1 MKNIDEIEN
10 FYKTIGNN
18 VKRKREEKNLTQL
31 QLSHLMGFKS
41 VSLVSQAETY
51 YNNQHFSIKH
61 LYMLASIL
69 ECNIE
74 DFFKDVKINSLDWEE
89 LK

>member
-1 MKNIDEIEN
+1 MKNIEEIEN
-10 FYKTIGNN
+10 FYKTIGSN
-18 VKRKREEKNLTQL
+18 VKRKREEQNLTQL

-41 VSLVSQAETY
+41 VSLVSQSETY
-51 YNNQHFSIKH
+51 YNKQHFSIKH

-74 DFFKDVKINSLDWEE
+74 EFIKDVKVVPLDWEE